1 MASSLKR
8 RHDESAYSVAPLSEY
23 QTGQQPQLSTKSDA
37 LAISDED
44 RVNSPHNL
52 LEAHRMFT
60 LPVRESKRT
69 LSFAKPQD
77 SSHDHGE
84 DAEKRVTIWNWREQR
99 KLSGNSAPFKKN
111 LQEYIRKHPD
121 WEEYVGQDK
130 DTMTG
135 KKLSSKKM
143 IPPAPRDANHPYYHM
158 AKQLNQS
165 GMPPWPVAALAPAPQ
180 TSYGTRSSHSRA
192 RDVCSPRE
200 VSQHLPQ
207 AHITPA
213 NQNTPI
219 NVVLESPAAVA
230 MRRSVEMAARRKAMQ
245 AEVESALTE
254 GEKNTE
260 RARQEARRAE
270 EAARDAA
277 WKAATAAVAQ
287 QQEEKLAARRK
298 VEQESLQSRQ
308 SSHAEQQDQVVGLAM
323 SRILA
328 FKKRRIEGA

>member
-1 MASSLKR
+1 
-8 RHDESAYSVAPLSEY
+8 
-23 QTGQQPQLSTKSDA
+23 
-37 LAISDED
+37 
-44 RVNSPHNL
+44 
-52 LEAHRMFT
+52 
-60 LPVRESKRT
+60 
-69 LSFAKPQD
+69 
-77 SSHDHGE
+77 
-84 DAEKRVTIWNWREQR
+84 
-99 KLSGNSAPFKKN
+99 
-111 LQEYIRKHPD
+111 
-121 WEEYVGQDK
+121 
-130 DTMTG
+130 MTG

-143 IPPAPRDANHPYYHM
+143 APPAPRDANHPYYHM

-165 GMPPWPVAALAPAPQ
+165 GMPSSPVAAPAPQ

-192 RDVCSPRE
+192 RDCSSRDA
-200 VSQHLPQ
+200 SQHMPQ
-207 AHITPA
+207 AHMTPY
-213 NQNTPI
+213 TPI

-230 MRRSVEMAARRKAMQ
+230 MRRSVEMTARRKAMQ

-254 GEKNTE
+254 GEKNAE

-298 VEQESLQSRQ
+298 IEQESLQSRQ
-308 SSHAEQQDQVVGLAM
+308 STHAEQQDQVVGLAM